1 MKRRRKMGRRENRR
15 NYKAG
20 FKTKPINRISTV
32 RRGGIRM

>member
-15 NYKAG
+15 NYKGG
-20 FKTKPINRISTV
+20 FKTKPINRTTTV